1 MLKHFDFFPISCFTP
16 SEPCSATAARTL
28 FALFLVLTWSFS
40 PMLVGQAWAQSLA
53 EAKEAGWVGERHDG
67 YLGLVKPDTPDDIK
81 KLVQDINAKRRERY
95 LEIAKKNGTKLEAV
109 QVIVGAKLI
118 KRAQPSDYIM
128 NSAGKWIKK

>member
-1 MLKHFDFFPISCFTP
+1 MLKHFDFIPFSCFTP

-40 PMLVGQAWAQSLA
+40 TMLVGQAWAQSLA
-53 EAKEAGWVGERHDG
+53 EAKEAGWVGERPDG

-109 QVIVGAKLI
+109 HVIVGAKLI

>member
-1 MLKHFDFFPISCFTP
+1 MDR
-16 SEPCSATAARTL
+16 AAHTL

-53 EAKEAGWVGERHDG
+53 EAKEAGWVGERPNG
-67 YLGLVKPDTPDDIK
+67 YLGLVKPDTPNDIK

-109 QVIVGAKLI
+109 KVIVGAKLI

>member
-1 MLKHFDFFPISCFTP
+1 MDR
-16 SEPCSATAARTL
+16 AARTL

-53 EAKEAGWVGERHDG
+53 EAKEAGWIGERPNG
-67 YLGLVKPDTPDDIK
+67 YLGLVKPDTPNDIK
-81 KLVQDINAKRRERY
+81 KLVQDINAKRRARY

-109 QVIVGAKLI
+109 QTIVGAKLI
-118 KRAQPSDYIM
+118 KRARPSEYIM

>member
-1 MLKHFDFFPISCFTP
+1 MDR
-16 SEPCSATAARTL
+16 AARTL

-53 EAKEAGWVGERHDG
+53 KAKEAGWIGERPDG
-67 YLGLVKPDTPDDIK
+67 YLGLVKPDTPDNIK

-95 LEIAKKNGTKLEAV
+95 LEIAKKNGTKLEAI
-109 QVIVGAKLI
+109 QAIVGAKLI
-118 KRAQPSDYIM
+118 KRARPSDYIM

>member
-1 MLKHFDFFPISCFTP
+1 MDR
-16 SEPCSATAARTL
+16 AARTL
-28 FALFLVLTWSFS
+28 FALFLVLTWNFS

-53 EAKEAGWVGERHDG
+53 KAKEAGWLGERPNG
-67 YLGLVKPDTPDDIK
+67 YLGLVKPDTPNDIK

-109 QVIVGAKLI
+109 QRIVGAKLI
-118 KRAQPSDYIM
+118 KRARPSEYIM

>member
-1 MLKHFDFFPISCFTP
+1 MGR
-16 SEPCSATAARTL
+16 AARTL

-53 EAKEAGWVGERHDG
+53 GAKEAGWVGERPDG
-67 YLGLVKPDTPDDIK
+67 YLGLVKPDSPNDIK

-109 QVIVGAKLI
+109 HGIVGAKLI
-118 KRAQPSDYIM
+118 KRARPSEYIM

>member
-1 MLKHFDFFPISCFTP
+1 MLKHFDFIPISCFTP

-53 EAKEAGWVGERHDG
+53 EAKEAGWVGERPDG